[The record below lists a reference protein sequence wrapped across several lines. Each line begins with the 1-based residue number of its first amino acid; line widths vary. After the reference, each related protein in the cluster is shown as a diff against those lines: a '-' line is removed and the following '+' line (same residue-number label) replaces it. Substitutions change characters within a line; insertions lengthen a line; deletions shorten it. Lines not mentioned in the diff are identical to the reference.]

1 MSDTAAPKADPPDP
15 YAEYLTEIDARSLA
29 LRDRFGLLSENDL
42 SALLGVDPHTLT
54 VWRSKKLGPTV
65 VKLGRGV
72 FYRRAD
78 VDAWIAQNVAPMK
91 PVL

>member
-1 MSDTAAPKADPPDP
+1 MSDTPAPKVDPPDT
-15 YAEYLTEIDARSLA
+15 YDEYFTELDVRSA
-29 LRDRFGLLSENDL
+29 TMRDRFGLLSEGDL
-42 SALLGVDPHTLT
+42 SALLGVDPLTLT
-54 VWRSKKLGPTV
+54 AWRKKNIGPAV
-65 VKLGRGV
+65 AKLGRGV